1 MRAAV
6 ILLWAGCLYTLAR
19 SVLCLLLAASPWRRM
34 LVLAV
39 ISLALSSCHKTP
51 GAERARGDGLS
62 AALPPEIAKTT
73 NPPLVLPPVFVVKWQ
88 Q

>member
-1 MRAAV
+1 MRAAA

-39 ISLALSSCHKTP
+39 ISLALSSCHKPREQNAPEGT
-51 GAERARGDGLS
+51 AS
-62 AALPPEIAKTT
+62 PP
-73 NPPLVLPPVFVVKWQ
+73 PSPLK
-88 Q
+88 